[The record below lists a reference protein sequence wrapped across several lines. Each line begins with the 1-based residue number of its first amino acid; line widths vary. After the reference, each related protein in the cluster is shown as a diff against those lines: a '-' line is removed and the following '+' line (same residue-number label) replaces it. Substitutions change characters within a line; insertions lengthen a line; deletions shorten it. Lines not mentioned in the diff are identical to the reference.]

1 MKSFIKRI
9 LYFFKAKKIVTIYQP
24 IDKEKILDGKVAII
38 TGGSGGIGFA
48 IAKKFVESGCKV
60 ILVGTNSEKL
70 ESLCKKLGDS
80 AKFLEMN
87 LYDVKSF
94 KSKIEQAVNLFG
106 KIDICVNSAGKH
118 ISKVNLDFL
127 TTTVSEYEEIMDLNL
142 KSTYFFIQEI
152 AKYMISSKIKGH
164 ILIISS
170 QSALEPAWSPY
181 RLSKW
186 GIKGITSGIAQ
197 KLLPYGIIV
206 NAIGP
211 GPTATSMQDYREGDN
226 IYTTGNTIERYTMP
240 DDKGKA
246 ILSDIATEEMAHLE
260 IISAMV
266 YQLLDGATPEEL
278 KKAGLGSQY
287 TEHKNAVFP
296 QNANGIP
303 FTAAYFAVTGDPLT
317 DLAEDMAAEQKAR
330 TVYENLMDLTDDED
344 ILAPLSFLREREVV
358 HYERFKALYEEY
370 AKKRLGDK
378 SYLI

>member
-1 MKSFIKRI
+1 MWKYEKKLQFPVNIKN
-9 LYFFKAKKIVTIYQP
+9 KNVEMAKY
-24 IDKEKILDGKVAII
+24 II
-38 TGGSGGIGFA
+38 TQNGGYAG
-48 IAKKFVESGCKV
+48 E
-60 ILVGTNSEKL
+60 
-70 ESLCKKLGDS
+70 LG
-80 AKFLEMN
+80 ATLR
-87 LYDVKSF
+87 Y
-94 KSKIEQAVNLFG
+94 
-106 KIDICVNSAGKH
+106 
-118 ISKVNLDFL
+118 
-127 TTTVSEYEEIMDLNL
+127 LN
-142 KSTYFFIQEI
+142 Q
-152 AKYMISSKIKGH
+152 
-164 ILIISS
+164 
-170 QSALEPAWSPY
+170 
-181 RLSKW
+181 
-186 GIKGITSGIAQ
+186 
-197 KLLPYGIIV
+197 
-206 NAIGP
+206 
-211 GPTATSMQDYREGDN
+211 
-226 IYTTGNTIERYTMP
+226 RYTMP

-296 QNANGIP
+296 QDANGIP

-370 AKKRLGDK
+370 SKKMLGNK

>member
-1 MKSFIKRI
+1 M
-9 LYFFKAKKIVTIYQP
+9 AKY
-24 IDKEKILDGKVAII
+24 II
-38 TGGSGGIGFA
+38 TQNGGYAG
-48 IAKKFVESGCKV
+48 E
-60 ILVGTNSEKL
+60 
-70 ESLCKKLGDS
+70 LG
-80 AKFLEMN
+80 ATLR
-87 LYDVKSF
+87 Y
-94 KSKIEQAVNLFG
+94 
-106 KIDICVNSAGKH
+106 
-118 ISKVNLDFL
+118 
-127 TTTVSEYEEIMDLNL
+127 LN
-142 KSTYFFIQEI
+142 Q
-152 AKYMISSKIKGH
+152 
-164 ILIISS
+164 
-170 QSALEPAWSPY
+170 
-181 RLSKW
+181 
-186 GIKGITSGIAQ
+186 
-197 KLLPYGIIV
+197 
-206 NAIGP
+206 
-211 GPTATSMQDYREGDN
+211 
-226 IYTTGNTIERYTMP
+226 RYTMP

-370 AKKRLGDK
+370 AKKTPAYMNQELWLFAIF
-378 SYLI
+378 YLVIIVTNICLTTTIYI